1 MNRTA
6 MTGAVPASVVVGSGG
21 DLRAVGLVA
30 WLTSCYATVLVLAS
44 SFLDTVAVSASGSSA
59 GVLLAV
65 VSVVF
70 VMIAL
75 YVATVVIINCV
86 DTVIAGRLHRIA
98 LLRLLGASSR
108 ALRSAVVRSTG
119 IAGAVGAVAG
129 SVVGFVVAQGGR
141 LMLVADGRMPDL
153 DYRWIDGRLV
163 VVLGGA
169 LAAITAA
176 AMAAGWVGSRPVL
189 TVTPAQAMSTS
200 QAALPVRPRASL
212 MRAAVSGVLLVGG
225 GGLLVAAMLLGEA
238 GSAAGFLFAFFG
250 AAISASGVL
259 IGARLV
265 IPCVVAGFGLVL
277 GRAPAGVLARRN
289 AIKDPLRTTRSTL
302 GLVIGVCLVTTIAA
316 GMNALQTSVK
326 SWQGLS
332 VAQREQTHAALSMVT
347 AILIAII
354 AIIAISSI
362 IAAVGFVSTMSLTV
376 IQRRREFGL
385 LRALGFTRRQVAA
398 MITMESFA
406 LSIAGI
412 LFGLALGVGYGTAG
426 AQSLIGALSPGFIW
440 GVPVAVLITVGV
452 AGFALMMI
460 AARVPAQRAVRVS
473 PIEALRVDA

>member
-189 TVTPAQAMSTS
+189 TVPPAQAMSTS

-354 AIIAISSI
+354 AISSI

-398 MITMESFA
+398 RITMESFA

>member
-1 MNRTA
+1 MSRTTMA
-6 MTGAVPASVVVGSGG
+6 GAVPASVVVGSAG

-30 WLTSCYATVLVLAS
+30 GLTSCYATVLVVAS
-44 SFLDTVAVSASGSSA
+44 SFLNTVAVSASGSSA

-65 VSVVF
+65 VSLVF
-70 VMIAL
+70 VLIAL

-86 DTVIAGRLHRIA
+86 DTVIAGRLRRIA

-119 IAGAVGAVAG
+119 IAGAVGAVAS
-129 SVVGFVVAQGGR
+129 SVIGFVVAQSGR
-141 LMLVADGRMPDL
+141 LVLVADGTMPDL
-153 DYRWIDGRLV
+153 DYRWIDGGLLV
-163 VVLGGA
+163 MLGGA

-189 TVTPAQAMSTS
+189 AVTPAEAMSTS
-200 QAALPVRPRASL
+200 QATLPVRPRASL
-212 MRAAVSGVLLVGG
+212 TRAMVSVALLVSG

-259 IGARLV
+259 VGARLV
-265 IPCVVAGFGLVL
+265 IPRVVAGFSLVL

-316 GMNALQTSVK
+316 GMNALQTSVN

-332 VAQREQTHAALSMVT
+332 AAQREQTHAALSMVT

-354 AIIAISSI
+354 AISSI
-362 IAAVGFVSTMSLTV
+362 IAAVGFISTMSLTV
-376 IQRRREFGL
+376 VQRRREFGL

-412 LFGLALGVGYGTAG
+412 LFGLALGVCYGTAG

-440 GVPVAVLITVGV
+440 GIPVTVLIAVGV
-452 AGFALMMI
+452 AGFALVMI

-473 PIEALRVDA
+473 PIDALRVDA